1 MNGNQSTG
9 ARLYAEDLTEIIGVT
24 QELGRYN
31 LTEEAIRAFA
41 QQWDPLAIHVG
52 DGEHFGG
59 VIASGL
65 HTLCVFQRLAVA
77 GVYSRWAVVA
87 GRDVRGMTLPKPVHP
102 GDTLTGRVTIAEV
115 APARGGRAKVRVQ
128 GELSNQHDERVM
140 IIELDGYVHCRGNAA
155 APAAPTT
162 SGVEDSQV

>member
-1 MNGNQSTG
+1 MDE
-9 ARLYAEDLTEIIGVT
+9 RLYSEDLTEMIGVA
-24 QELGRYN
+24 QELGRHS

-87 GRDVRGMTLPKPVHP
+87 GRDIRSMTLPKPVRP
-102 GDTLTGRVTIAEV
+102 GDTLTGRVTITDV
-115 APARGGRAKVRVQ
+115 ASARGGRAKVRIQ
-128 GELSNQHDERVM
+128 GELANQYDERVM
-140 IIELDGYVHCRGNAA
+140 VIDLDGYVHSRSEPL
-155 APAAPTT
+155 PAAPTDAAI
-162 SGVEDSQV
+162 GGIR